1 MEMRLVQ
8 IVKSLAQN
16 QLRCILRRF
25 DTSYFR

>member
-25 DTSYFR
+25 NTSYF